1 MLLVLLSIVVVLS
14 LLMLTFLQVD
24 FSIDVG
30 YTTAVIIVKG
40 YSVVVFVAVVVV
52 TMGLALL

>member
-1 MLLVLLSIVVVLS
+1 
-14 LLMLTFLQVD
+14 MLTFLQVD